1 MTLKHNLLTEL
12 YGDIAEAGLFA
23 PVLLIQIACALAA
36 LGLAYVAVRAWRQR
50 ISKPDASHLGGV
62 SLAWVA
68 FPLFAYLLCGLAS
81 AILAGW
87 MSRTLKVLDLAELLL
102 LAMFSIRILVYLM
115 RHVFTGAWLAR
126 WERIIAAVLWLVY
139 ALQVV
144 GVLPELAKALDAV
157 SFHVGKVHISLLGIV
172 QALASVGLT
181 LLAALWLGRVIER
194 RLLATDLIDLNVR
207 VVLNKVIR
215 AGLLVLA
222 VMIALPLVGIDLT
235 VLSVF
240 GGALGV
246 GLGFGLQKIAS
257 NYVSG
262 FIILLDRSV
271 KLGDLVMIEGRQG
284 TIAELTSRYIVL
296 KMLDGTDVLI
306 PNETLV
312 TSTVVNLS
320 YKDRKVVLGV
330 PIQVAYDTN
339 LDQAMALMLAAT
351 EGEARLANDPAPG
364 VFVRGFADS
373 GINLELTVWVL
384 DPENGT
390 GALRSDLNRKIWQ
403 AFQAHRIGIPFP
415 QREVRIVST
424 VNPLV

>member
-12 YGDIAEAGLFA
+12 YGDIVEAGLFS
-23 PVLLIQIACALAA
+23 PVLLIQIACALLA
-36 LGLAYVAVRAWRQR
+36 LLLAYGAARAVRQR
-50 ISKPDASHLGGV
+50 IYKADAMPPEGAHW
-62 SLAWVA
+62 AWVA
-68 FPLFAYLLCGLAS
+68 FPLFAYLLCVLGS
-81 AILAGW
+81 AVLGFWI
-87 MSRTLKVLDLAELLL
+87 SRTLKVLDLAELLL
-102 LAMFSIRILVYLM
+102 LAMFSIRLLVYLM

-144 GVLPELAKALDAV
+144 GILPELAKALEAI
-157 SFHVGKVHISLLGIV
+157 SFHVGKAHISLLSIV
-172 QALASVGLT
+172 QAVASVGIT
-181 LLAALWLGRVIER
+181 LLAALWLGRVIEK
-194 RLLATDLIDLNVR
+194 RLLATSLIDMNVR

-215 AGLLVLA
+215 AGLLMLA

-284 TIAELTSRYIVL
+284 TISELTARYIVL
-296 KMLDGTDVLI
+296 KILDGTDVLI

-330 PIQVAYDTN
+330 PIQVAYETD

-351 EGEARLANDPAPG
+351 EGESRLASDPAPG

-390 GALRSDLNRKIWQ
+390 GGLRSDLNRKIWK
-403 AFQAHRIGIPFP
+403 AFQAHQIGIPFP
-415 QREVRIVST
+415 QREVRIIAPT
-424 VNPLV
+424 NPVL